1 MSSLL
6 ILFCWLQ
13 KDAIIWNDSICQ
25 RGNNIIAASTMN
37 MLFRLKSKVG
47 GRGRALLAALD
58 NASKNHADKS
68 LQFPNGGG
76 AGSPNGGGAG
86 SPKACSEY
94 TMLFILFSVS
104 WVCWCHCVWNWAG
117 SLNWPLS
124 LCAMSPC
131 LVTDGDASRSPG
143 HNHYSRQGA
152 YGHESTPTNSSTSVA
167 EATPT
172 SGCMSPG
179 KSYSLSQSQMLCY
192 GYGSY
197 KIL

>member
-124 LCAMSPC
+124 LCGMSPC
-131 LVTDGDASRSPG
+131 VACLPVWHVSLCGLSPCVACLPVCHVSLFGYRWRRISKPWPQSLQQTGSLWSWVYTD
-143 HNHYSRQGA
+143 Q
-152 YGHESTPTNSSTSVA
+152 
-167 EATPT
+167 
-172 SGCMSPG
+172 
-179 KSYSLSQSQMLCY
+179 
-192 GYGSY
+192 
-197 KIL
+197 